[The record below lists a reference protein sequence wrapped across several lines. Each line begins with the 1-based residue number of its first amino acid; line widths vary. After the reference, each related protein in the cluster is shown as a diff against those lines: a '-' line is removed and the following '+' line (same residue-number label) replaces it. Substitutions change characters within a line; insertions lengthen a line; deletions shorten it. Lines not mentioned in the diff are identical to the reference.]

1 MPPVQ
6 KKVRVMKTIRIFMAV
21 ALSVLA
27 VSCGSRQG
35 GSDAA
40 LEVGAPE
47 ITQGEIDTVS
57 YLAGVHFGS
66 IMRQSKLADSMDD
79 LNMDEFA
86 KGVEDALAAVYGP
99 DFSAQFNVNVDTLY
113 QYIEAY
119 ITKKMTY
126 DAALREALAKAFFA
140 ENALREAVDTLPGG
154 LQYEVLAKG
163 SGEKIQKK
171 DTVLVNYKGTLL
183 DGTLFDMNDTTE
195 FALDSLIKGWQE
207 GLCQVSEGAKV
218 KLYVPA
224 EMGYGDKVSPLIPAN
239 SALIYEVEILKVNRF
254 TDEAKNK
261 E

>member
-1 MPPVQ
+1 MPLVQ

-21 ALSVLA
+21 AISALA

-99 DFSAQFNVNVDTLY
+99 DFSAQFKVNVDTLY

-126 DAALREALAKAFFA
+126 DAALREARAKAFFA

>member
-1 MPPVQ
+1 MPLVQ
-6 KKVRVMKTIRIFMAV
+6 KNKRVMKTIRIFMAV

-27 VSCGSRQG
+27 VSCGSRRG

-66 IMRQSKLADSMDD
+66 IMRQSKLADSVDE

-99 DFSAQFNVNVDTLY
+99 DFSAQFKVNVDTLY

-126 DAALREALAKAFFA
+126 DAALREALTKAFFA

-154 LQYEVLAKG
+154 LQYVVLAKG

>member
-6 KKVRVMKTIRIFMAV
+6 NKVRVMKTIRIFMAV

-66 IMRQSKLADSMDD
+66 IMRQSKLADCMDE

-99 DFSAQFNVNVDTLY
+99 DFSAQFKVNVDTLY

-126 DAALREALAKAFFA
+126 DAALREAQAKAFFA

>member
-6 KKVRVMKTIRIFMAV
+6 KKVRVMKAIRIFMAV
-21 ALSVLA
+21 AISVLA
-27 VSCGSRQG
+27 VSCRSRQG

>member
-6 KKVRVMKTIRIFMAV
+6 NKVRVMKTIRIFMAV

-79 LNMDEFA
+79 LNMDEFS

-99 DFSAQFNVNVDTLY
+99 DFSAQFKVNVDTLY

-126 DAALREALAKAFFA
+126 DAALREAMAKAFFA

>member
-66 IMRQSKLADSMDD
+66 IMRQSKLADSMDY

-99 DFSAQFNVNVDTLY
+99 DFSAQFKVNVDTLY

-140 ENALREAVDTLPGG
+140 ENALRETVDTLPGG

-183 DGTLFDMNDTTE
+183 DGTMFDMNDTTE

>member
-1 MPPVQ
+1 MPTVQ
-6 KKVRVMKTIRIFMAV
+6 KKVRVMKAIRIFMSV
-21 ALSVLA
+21 AISVLA
-27 VSCGSRQG
+27 VSCRSRQG

-99 DFSAQFNVNVDTLY
+99 DFSAQFKVNVDTLY
-113 QYIEAY
+113 QYVEAY
-119 ITKKMTY
+119 IAKKMTY
-126 DAALREALAKAFFA
+126 DAALREAQAKAFFA
-140 ENALREAVDTLPGG
+140 ENALREAVDTLPSG

-207 GLCQVSEGAKV
+207 GLCQVGEGAKV
-218 KLYVPA
+218 KLYVPT

>member
-66 IMRQSKLADSMDD
+66 IMRQSKLADSMDE

-99 DFSAQFNVNVDTLY
+99 DFSAQFKVNVDTLY

-140 ENALREAVDTLPGG
+140 ENALRETVDTLPGG

>member
-6 KKVRVMKTIRIFMAV
+6 KKVRVMKAIRIFMAV
-21 ALSVLA
+21 AISVLA
-27 VSCGSRQG
+27 VSCRSRQG

-66 IMRQSKLADSMDD
+66 IMRQSKLADSMDY

-99 DFSAQFNVNVDTLY
+99 DFSAQFKVNVDTLY

-126 DAALREALAKAFFA
+126 DAALREAQAKAFFA

-239 SALIYEVEILKVNRF
+239 SALIYEIEILKVNRF

>member
-66 IMRQSKLADSMDD
+66 IMRQSKLADSMDE

-99 DFSAQFNVNVDTLY
+99 DFSAQFKVNVDTLY

-140 ENALREAVDTLPGG
+140 ENALRETVDTLPGG

-239 SALIYEVEILKVNRF
+239 SALIYEIEILKVNRF

>member
-6 KKVRVMKTIRIFMAV
+6 KKVRVMKAIRIFMAV
-21 ALSVLA
+21 AISVLA
-27 VSCGSRQG
+27 VSCRSRQG

-99 DFSAQFNVNVDTLY
+99 DFSAQFKVNVDTLY

-126 DAALREALAKAFFA
+126 DAALREAQAKAFFA

>member
-6 KKVRVMKTIRIFMAV
+6 KKVRVMKAIRIFMAV
-21 ALSVLA
+21 AISVLA
-27 VSCGSRQG
+27 VSCRSRQG

-79 LNMDEFA
+79 LNMDELA

-99 DFSAQFNVNVDTLY
+99 DFSAQFKVNVDTLY

-126 DAALREALAKAFFA
+126 DAALREAQAKAFFA

-183 DGTLFDMNDTTE
+183 DGTMFDMNDTTE

>member
-6 KKVRVMKTIRIFMAV
+6 KNKRDMKTIRIFMAAAV
-21 ALSVLA
+21 AVIA
-27 VSCGSRQG
+27 ISCGRQQG
-35 GSDAA
+35 GSYAA

-47 ITQGEIDTVS
+47 VTQGEIDTVS

-66 IMRQSKLADSMDD
+66 IMRQSKLADKMSDI
-79 LNMDEFA
+79 NVAEFT

-99 DFSAQFNVNVDTLY
+99 DFSAQFKVNVDTLY

-126 DAALREALAKAFFA
+126 DAALREAQAKAFFA

-183 DGTLFDMNDTTE
+183 DGTMFDMNDTTE

-254 TDEAKNK
+254 ADEVKV
-261 E
+261 EE

>member
-6 KKVRVMKTIRIFMAV
+6 KKVRVMKAIRIFMAV
-21 ALSVLA
+21 AISVLA
-27 VSCGSRQG
+27 VSCRSRQG

-66 IMRQSKLADSMDD
+66 IMRQSKLADSMDY

-99 DFSAQFNVNVDTLY
+99 DFSAQFKVNVDTLY

>member
-6 KKVRVMKTIRIFMAV
+6 KKVRVMKAIRIFMAV

-99 DFSAQFNVNVDTLY
+99 DFSAQFKVNVDTLY

>member
-6 KKVRVMKTIRIFMAV
+6 KKVRVMKAIRIFMAV

-27 VSCGSRQG
+27 VSCGSMQG

-99 DFSAQFNVNVDTLY
+99 DFSAQFKVNVDTLY

-119 ITKKMTY
+119 ITKKKTY
-126 DAALREALAKAFFA
+126 DAALREAQAKAFFA

-163 SGEKIQKK
+163 SGEKIQKR

>member
-66 IMRQSKLADSMDD
+66 IMRQSKLADSMDE

>member
-1 MPPVQ
+1 
-6 KKVRVMKTIRIFMAV
+6 MKAIRIFMAV
-21 ALSVLA
+21 AISVLA
-27 VSCGSRQG
+27 VSCRSRQG

-66 IMRQSKLADSMDD
+66 IMRQSKLADSMDY

>member
-6 KKVRVMKTIRIFMAV
+6 KKVRVMKAIRIFMAV
-21 ALSVLA
+21 AISVLA
-27 VSCGSRQG
+27 VSCRSRQG

-66 IMRQSKLADSMDD
+66 IMRQSKLADSMDY

-99 DFSAQFNVNVDTLY
+99 DFSAQFKVNVDTLY

-126 DAALREALAKAFFA
+126 DAALREAQAKAFFA